1 MTNKEILDFEYSL
14 DGETMTIRL
23 YLYSLLSTLWNE
35 GEGFSSKRPFGN
47 SYWESPMYKGL
58 ADSGGAEGAEWVEDE
73 DFVGG
78 GYWEYPAKFIAVADK
93 LIAKLIKE
101 VFGV

>member
-47 SYWESPMYKGL
+47 SYWESSMYKGL
-58 ADSGGAEGAEWVEDE
+58 ADSGAVKGAEWIEDE
-73 DFVGG
+73 DFVEC
-78 GYWEYPAKFIAVADK
+78 GYWEYYSEFTEEANQ
-93 LIAKLIKE
+93 LIAELIEE